1 LYLPLCCKKM
11 QVRSPRY
18 GLGINFTIMKNL
30 ARLALVL
37 TCLLT
42 TAAFAQW
49 QWLDKDGRPVFSDR
63 APPPN
68 IPEKSIVQRPGK
80 MAVVPRSDAAAA
92 DQTTAPAQALASA
105 PRVSGIDKALA
116 EKKKNAE
123 AAEAAKRKAD
133 EDRVTAA
140 KADNCQR
147 ARSAK
152 AGLDSGVRLARVNA
166 KGEREVMDDAARM
179 VETKRIQSI
188 IDTDCK

>member
-1 LYLPLCCKKM
+1 M
-11 QVRSPRY
+11 
-18 GLGINFTIMKNL
+18 
-30 ARLALVL
+30 
-37 TCLLT
+37 
-42 TAAFAQW
+42 
-49 QWLDKDGRPVFSDR
+49 FSDR

-133 EDRVTAA
+133 EDRVAAA

-188 IDTDCK
+188 IDDDCK